1 MGEMPAQD
9 RQATQ
14 GQKMT
19 EASLKAT
26 PLGLVKHGF
35 ISADDVRFLRA
46 ELFRDGVVSRAE
58 AEQLFRLHAEN
69 ADQCEEWHAF
79 FVEAIVDHA
88 VCQEKPSGYISE
100 ESAAWLIRMLSRGAV
115 VGSAVEMELL
125 VCALEQAKSSPAG
138 LSAFALGQ
146 VALSAIDGKGPV
158 AAARSTACGAIEK
171 HEVDLLRRTLYAFGG
186 DGNIAITRAEAEI
199 LFRINDGTCEEMN
212 HPAWNELFVKA
223 IANFVL
229 ASSGYEVPSR
239 AEALR
244 HDAFFDDA
252 DVDLGGFFAR
262 MVSGGVAGMLNAYEA
277 PNDVLEADFAELNR
291 DKAVKAQRA
300 SAVRGD
306 EARWLADRIMNDRL
320 IHDNERAL
328 LGFIRQ
334 AATAI
339 HPDLKPLLEKV
350 A

>member
-1 MGEMPAQD
+1 MD
-9 RQATQ
+9 
-14 GQKMT
+14 
-19 EASLKAT
+19 EAALKAT
-26 PLGLVKHGF
+26 PLGLVEQGR
-35 ISADDVRFLRA
+35 ISADDVRFLRT
-46 ELFRDGVVSRAE
+46 ELFRDGAVSRAE

-69 ADQCEEWHAF
+69 PHQCGEWHAF
-79 FVEAIVDHA
+79 FIEAMVDHI
-88 VCQEKPSGYISE
+88 VHQEKPSGYIPE
-100 ESAAWLIRMLSRGAV
+100 EGAAWLIRMLSRGAV
-115 VGSAVEMELL
+115 VGSIVEMELL
-125 VCALEQAKSSPAG
+125 VRALEQAKSSPSA
-138 LSAFALGQ
+138 LAAFALGQ
-146 VALSAIDGKGPV
+146 VAFAAIDGKGPL
-158 AAARSTACGAIEK
+158 AAKRSAACGLVEK
-171 HEVDLLRRTLYAFGG
+171 AEVDLLRRILHAFGG

-212 HPAWNELFVKA
+212 HPSWNELFVKA

-244 HDAFFDDA
+244 HDAFFDSA
-252 DVDLGGFFAR
+252 EVDIGAFFAR
-262 MVSGGVAGMLNAYEA
+262 MVSGGVAGMLNAYAA
-277 PNDVLEADFAELNR
+277 PDDTLEADFAELNR
-291 DKAVKAQRA
+291 DKAVKASRA
-300 SAVRGD
+300 SAVSGE
-306 EARWLADRIMNDRL
+306 EARWLAERIMNDRL